1 MGAAPSGPGLG
12 LQTAIAM
19 LIDRNSLATWTTA
32 VGVAIAVLFALGLL
46 RRVAVVRLA
55 ALATRTRTDAD
66 DVLVGVVRRTHTYFL
81 AAVALY
87 AGAGVLELPPR
98 VQLLVS
104 AAVTLAVVLQLGLW
118 GNALAALLVERHARR
133 QAAVTEGGG
142 TASVQALGY
151 LARFALW
158 TVLVL
163 LALDNLGINITALV
177 AGLGVGGVAVALA
190 VQNILGDLF
199 ASLSIVLDR
208 PFVLDDFIIVD
219 DLMGTVEHIG
229 LKTTRIRSLSGEQIV
244 FSNADLLKSRIRNYK
259 RMFERRV
266 VLQLGTVYETPAEAV
281 ARIPGM
287 LRGIIES
294 QGHVR
299 FDRAHFKGFGA
310 SSLDFEA
317 VFYVLDPDYNTYM
330 DIQQAINLEILRR
343 FAAEGI
349 DFAFPSR
356 TVYVR
361 AATPTGDRPAQLPNA
376 PALRDSRA
384 HR

>member
-1 MGAAPSGPGLG
+1 MSQELQGLLAALDRNRLLTWGAA
-12 LQTAIAM
+12 AA
-19 LIDRNSLATWTTA
+19 TTA
-32 VGVAIAVLFALGLL
+32 VVLLALAVL
-46 RRVAVVRLA
+46 RRVALARLG
-55 ALATRTRTDAD
+55 ALATRTRTDVD
-66 DVLVGVVRRTHTYFL
+66 DVVVAVFRRTRVFFL
-81 AAVALY
+81 AAIALY
-87 AGAGVLELPPR
+87 AGAGLLDLTPHGQQLVTDVL
-98 VQLLVS
+98 
-104 AAVTLAVVLQLGLW
+104 TLAGVLQVGLW
-118 GNALAALLVERHARR
+118 GNALAGLLVERHARKHPDG
-133 QAAVTEGGG
+133 EGGG
-142 TASVQALGY
+142 ASVNALGY

-158 TVLVL
+158 TILAL
-163 LALDNLGINITALV
+163 LALDNLGVNITALV

-208 PFVLDDFIIVD
+208 PFVLGDFIVVD
-219 DLMGTVEHIG
+219 QLMGSVEHIG

-244 FSNADLLKSRIRNYK
+244 FANADLLKSRIRNYK

-266 VLQLGTVYETPAEAV
+266 VLLLGVVYETPPEAV
-281 ARIPGM
+281 AAIPGV
-287 LRGIIES
+287 LREIIES
-294 QGHVR
+294 EARVR

-330 DIQQAINLEILRR
+330 DIQQTINLAILRR
-343 FAAEGI
+343 FAADGI

-361 AATPTGDRPAQLPNA
+361 APTPATPPEATHLEISPRHLT
-376 PALRDSRA
+376 